1 MHNVKMLE
9 EFIEASGKKNSYL
22 ADKLGLTYQ
31 GYIYKVR
38 GRSEFLY
45 SEVEILAK
53 ELGMNVREKKKVFL
67 NKNGNNI
74 PQKK

>member
-1 MHNVKMLE
+1 VHDVKKLE
-9 EFIEASGKKNSYL
+9 KFIETSGKKNSFL

-31 GYIYKVR
+31 GFIYKVR

-53 ELGMNVREKKKVFL
+53 ELGMNVKEKKQIFL
-67 NKNGNNI
+67 NRNVNYI
-74 PQKK
+74 PHKK